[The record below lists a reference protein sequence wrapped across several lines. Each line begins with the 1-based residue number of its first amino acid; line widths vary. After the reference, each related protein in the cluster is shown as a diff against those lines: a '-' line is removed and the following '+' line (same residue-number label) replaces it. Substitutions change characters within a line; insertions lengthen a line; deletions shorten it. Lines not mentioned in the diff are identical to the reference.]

1 MTEVRGQRTE
11 VGKLKQRA
19 IMQNVQKVIN
29 KKITTEGY
37 GDTRKGTV

>member
-1 MTEVRGQRTE
+1 
-11 VGKLKQRA
+11 
-19 IMQNVQKVIN
+19 MQNVQKVIN